1 MRLILN
7 NHLPQ
12 RRGLLAVP
20 RLLLA
25 GIIMCILIIA
35 IPFGLRAFKLAS
47 YALWPFGRTVVRRP
61 DAAGGTRRKVLGSN
75 GLPGSER

>member
-7 NHLPQ
+7 IICLNFAGFWLFLGY
-12 RRGLLAVP
+12 R
-20 RLLLA
+20 LA
-25 GIIMCILIIA
+25 GIIMCILIIT

-61 DAAGGTRRKVLGSN
+61 DAA
-75 GLPGSER
+75 PGR